1 MTEAA
6 HEPDEYLT
14 EHIREALARDDRVND
29 LGVHVTMTRG
39 GIFLTGEVM
48 TQERRNAITEVVR
61 ELVPDL
67 EVHNQTTVSAYAEP
81 PDMEV
86 LS

>member
-1 MTEAA
+1 MS
-6 HEPDEYLT
+6 EPPDVYT
-14 EHIREALARDDRVND
+14 IEHIRDALAQDERVNE
-29 LGVHVTMTRG
+29 LGVHVTMTATG
-39 GIFLTGEVM
+39 VFLTGDVA
-48 TQERRNAITEVVR
+48 TPERRDAITEVVR

-67 EVHNQTTVSAYAEP
+67 EIHNHTAVAVYPEP